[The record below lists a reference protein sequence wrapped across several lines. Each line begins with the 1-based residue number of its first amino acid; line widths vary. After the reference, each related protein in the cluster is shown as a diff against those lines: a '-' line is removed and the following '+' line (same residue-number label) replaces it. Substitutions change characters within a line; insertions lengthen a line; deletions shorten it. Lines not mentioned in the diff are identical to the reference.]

1 MSDELTSKPA
11 DGTVTTPQA
20 TPPNLTVADLR
31 NIRAIIDLS
40 SGRGAFRGGELKLV
54 GDVYDKL
61 DTFLKSVDAAAAEQ
75 AKAEAPAQAPT
86 TPAPTEA
93 PSDTEAK

>member
-1 MSDELTSKPA
+1 MSDDTNKMV

-20 TPPNLTVADLR
+20 QAPNLTVADLR
-31 NIRAIIDLS
+31 NIRAIIDIS

-75 AKAEAPAQAPT
+75 AKTETPAPT
-86 TPAPTEA
+86 TPAQTEA

>member
-1 MSDELTSKPA
+1 MSDDTNKMV

-20 TPPNLTVADLR
+20 QAPSLTVADLR

-75 AKAEAPAQAPT
+75 AKTETPAPT
-86 TPAPTEA
+86 TPAQTEA